1 MFRNRAELAQ
11 DVFAADGHGIADIK
25 TRPRLVV
32 VDADDAEVD
41 GEVAGHC
48 VVHFQPERPAV
59 RLAVDG
65 VVDEGA
71 QRTDLVY
78 LVGVGD
84 QVDQRRRRVEALF
97 RLAGMRRLAAADDHQ
112 SVDGIVKFKAAG
124 ARVRQSHEALFVV
137 VGRIEQDVSQIRHS
151 VDRLAGAE
159 LREHRRFVGRGA
171 DLDVQDTLFGIADA
185 VVAVGRERQIGQ
197 RLLLEIALHVGHAG
211 FLGNAVDRAQGVF
224 ALYAQLLERAHTVE
238 RHHGSALVVGNA
250 PAVESAVAL
259 GQRKRR
265 HRPAVAGRHHVKM
278 RQNAA
283 DLAAAAEVDLTA
295 FVGHALGNKSEILRA
310 AEHVVQRLPARFVV
324 LAVDG
329 FDAHQGVEVGE
340 EFVGIG

>member
-25 TRPRLVV
+25 TRPSLVV

-41 GEVAGHC
+41 GEIAGHR
-48 VVHFQPERPAV
+48 VAHFQSERPAV
-59 RLAVDG
+59 RLAVHG

-71 QRTDLVY
+71 ESADLIY

-112 SVDGIVKFKAAG
+112 TVDGIVEFKAAG
-124 ARVRQSHEALFVV
+124 ARVRQPHEALLVV
-137 VGRIEQDVSQIRHS
+137 VGRVEQDVSQIRHG

-159 LREHRRFVGRGA
+159 LGEHRRFVGRGA
-171 DLDVQDTLFGIADA
+171 DLDVQDALLRITYA

-197 RLLLEIALHVGHAG
+197 RLLLKIALHIGHAG
-211 FLGNAVDRAQGVF
+211 FLGDAVDRAQGVF

-265 HRPAVAGRHHVKM
+265 HCPAVAGRHHVKM

-295 FVGHALGNKSEILRA
+295 LVGHALGNQPEILRA
-310 AEHVVQRLPARFVV
+310 AEHEVQRLLTRLVV

-329 FDAHQGVEVGE
+329 LDAHEGVEVGE